1 MKTTTNQEPDSFD
14 EPAPLDPA
22 AFDLASATMA
32 RMSEHGYA
40 MPDQVDIHLVLHQI
54 CRERGQE
61 ADYPGA
67 EKLLDRLYF
76 QCIPVTTEVVS

>member
-1 MKTTTNQEPDSFD
+1 MTTNPDPDSFD
-14 EPAPLDPA
+14 EPTPLDPA

-32 RMSEHGYA
+32 RLTEQGYV

-61 ADYPGA
+61 ANYPGA
-67 EKLLDRLYF
+67 EKLMDRLYF
-76 QCIPVTTEVVS
+76 QAMATASEAVS